1 MAAPHV
7 AGAFALLR
15 SFDPNASVS
24 QLQTALACSGEPIE
38 RSGVSRNRI
47 DMRSAYQFLKEDMK
61 GCTKAEDA
69 SSPDWLPR
77 HGGSSVYATMALPLR
92 RVIAVLLAAAL
103 AMPFVAQADES
114 EGQSLLRVIQG
125 LESLRY
131 EILQEQK
138 RFRATPVP
146 TDMNERELWQAIS
159 EDMTLTLAQ
168 IDAAINEHRQRLLE
182 ITGPVESP
190 PPSAM
195 PPLLPE

>member
-1 MAAPHV
+1 MPPHRT
-7 AGAFALLR
+7 GC
-15 SFDPNASVS
+15 PG
-24 QLQTALACSGEPIE
+24 TA
-38 RSGVSRNRI
+38 
-47 DMRSAYQFLKEDMK
+47 
-61 GCTKAEDA
+61 
-69 SSPDWLPR
+69 
-77 HGGSSVYATMALPLR
+77 GSSMYASIAL
-92 RVIAVLLAAAL
+92 RVRQVIVVLLAATL
-103 AMPFVAQADES
+103 AAPLVIQADGDES
-114 EGQSLLRVIQG
+114 QSLLRVIQG

-146 TDMNERELWQAIS
+146 TDVNERELWQAIS

-182 ITGPVESP
+182 IAGPVESP

>member
-1 MAAPHV
+1 MPP
-7 AGAFALLR
+7 R
-15 SFDPNASVS
+15 P
-24 QLQTALACSGEPIE
+24 T
-38 RSGVSRNRI
+38 
-47 DMRSAYQFLKEDMK
+47 
-61 GCTKAEDA
+61 GCPGT
-69 SSPDWLPR
+69 
-77 HGGSSVYATMALPLR
+77 GGSSVYPTMALPLR
-92 RVIAVLLAAAL
+92 QVIAVLLAAAL
-103 AMPFVAQADES
+103 AMPFAAQGDES
-114 EGQSLLRVIQG
+114 GGQALLRVIQG

-159 EDMTLTLAQ
+159 EDMTLTLEQ

>member
-1 MAAPHV
+1 MPPRPT
-7 AGAFALLR
+7 GC
-15 SFDPNASVS
+15 PG
-24 QLQTALACSGEPIE
+24 TA
-38 RSGVSRNRI
+38 
-47 DMRSAYQFLKEDMK
+47 
-61 GCTKAEDA
+61 
-69 SSPDWLPR
+69 
-77 HGGSSVYATMALPLR
+77 GSSMYAALALPLR

-103 AMPFVAQADES
+103 AMPFAAQADES

-138 RFRATPVP
+138 RFQATPVP
-146 TDMNERELWQAIS
+146 TDMSERELWQAIS

-168 IDAAINEHRQRLLE
+168 IDAAINEHRQQLLE

>member
-1 MAAPHV
+1 MPP
-7 AGAFALLR
+7 R
-15 SFDPNASVS
+15 P
-24 QLQTALACSGEPIE
+24 T
-38 RSGVSRNRI
+38 
-47 DMRSAYQFLKEDMK
+47 
-61 GCTKAEDA
+61 GCPGT
-69 SSPDWLPR
+69 
-77 HGGSSVYATMALPLR
+77 GGSSVYATMALPLR
-92 RVIAVLLAAAL
+92 QVIAVLLAAAL
-103 AMPFVAQADES
+103 AMPFAAQADES

-146 TDMNERELWQAIS
+146 TDVNERELWQAIS

-168 IDAAINEHRQRLLE
+168 IETAINEHRQRLLE

>member
-1 MAAPHV
+1 MPPRPT
-7 AGAFALLR
+7 GCR
-15 SFDPNASVS
+15 G
-24 QLQTALACSGEPIE
+24 TA
-38 RSGVSRNRI
+38 
-47 DMRSAYQFLKEDMK
+47 
-61 GCTKAEDA
+61 
-69 SSPDWLPR
+69 
-77 HGGSSVYATMALPLR
+77 GSSVYATMALPLR
-92 RVIAVLLAAAL
+92 QVIAVLLAAAL
-103 AMPFVAQADES
+103 AMPFAAQADES

-146 TDMNERELWQAIS
+146 TDRNERELWQAIS

>member
-1 MAAPHV
+1 MPP
-7 AGAFALLR
+7 R
-15 SFDPNASVS
+15 P
-24 QLQTALACSGEPIE
+24 T
-38 RSGVSRNRI
+38 
-47 DMRSAYQFLKEDMK
+47 
-61 GCTKAEDA
+61 GCPGT
-69 SSPDWLPR
+69 
-77 HGGSSVYATMALPLR
+77 GGSSVYATMALPLR
-92 RVIAVLLAAAL
+92 QVIAVLLAAAL
-103 AMPFVAQADES
+103 AMPFAAQADES
-114 EGQSLLRVIQG
+114 EGQALLRVIQG

-168 IDAAINEHRQRLLE
+168 IDAAIKEHRQRLLE

>member
-1 MAAPHV
+1 MPP
-7 AGAFALLR
+7 R
-15 SFDPNASVS
+15 P
-24 QLQTALACSGEPIE
+24 T
-38 RSGVSRNRI
+38 
-47 DMRSAYQFLKEDMK
+47 
-61 GCTKAEDA
+61 GCPGT
-69 SSPDWLPR
+69 
-77 HGGSSVYATMALPLR
+77 GGSSVYATMALPLR
-92 RVIAVLLAAAL
+92 QVIAALLAAAL
-103 AMPFVAQADES
+103 AMPFAAQADES

-168 IDAAINEHRQRLLE
+168 IDAAIKEHRQRLLE

>member
-1 MAAPHV
+1 MPPRPT
-7 AGAFALLR
+7 GCR
-15 SFDPNASVS
+15 G
-24 QLQTALACSGEPIE
+24 TA
-38 RSGVSRNRI
+38 
-47 DMRSAYQFLKEDMK
+47 
-61 GCTKAEDA
+61 
-69 SSPDWLPR
+69 
-77 HGGSSVYATMALPLR
+77 GSSVYATMALPLR
-92 RVIAVLLAAAL
+92 QVIAVLLAAAL
-103 AMPFVAQADES
+103 AMPFAAQADES

-168 IDAAINEHRQRLLE
+168 IDAATKEHRQRLLE

>member
-1 MAAPHV
+1 MPPRPT
-7 AGAFALLR
+7 GC
-15 SFDPNASVS
+15 PG
-24 QLQTALACSGEPIE
+24 TA
-38 RSGVSRNRI
+38 
-47 DMRSAYQFLKEDMK
+47 
-61 GCTKAEDA
+61 
-69 SSPDWLPR
+69 
-77 HGGSSVYATMALPLR
+77 GSSMYAALALPLR

>member
-1 MAAPHV
+1 MPP
-7 AGAFALLR
+7 R
-15 SFDPNASVS
+15 P
-24 QLQTALACSGEPIE
+24 T
-38 RSGVSRNRI
+38 
-47 DMRSAYQFLKEDMK
+47 
-61 GCTKAEDA
+61 GCPGT
-69 SSPDWLPR
+69 
-77 HGGSSVYATMALPLR
+77 GGSSVYATMALPLR
-92 RVIAVLLAAAL
+92 QVIAALLAAAL

>member
-1 MAAPHV
+1 MPPH
-7 AGAFALLR
+7 R
-15 SFDPNASVS
+15 
-24 QLQTALACSGEPIE
+24 T
-38 RSGVSRNRI
+38 
-47 DMRSAYQFLKEDMK
+47 
-61 GCTKAEDA
+61 GCPGT
-69 SSPDWLPR
+69 
-77 HGGSSVYATMALPLR
+77 GGSSVYATMALPLR
-92 RVIAVLLAAAL
+92 QVIAVLLAAAL

>member
-1 MAAPHV
+1 MPPHRT
-7 AGAFALLR
+7 GC
-15 SFDPNASVS
+15 PG
-24 QLQTALACSGEPIE
+24 TA
-38 RSGVSRNRI
+38 
-47 DMRSAYQFLKEDMK
+47 
-61 GCTKAEDA
+61 
-69 SSPDWLPR
+69 
-77 HGGSSVYATMALPLR
+77 GSSMYASIAL
-92 RVIAVLLAAAL
+92 RVRQVIVVLLAATL
-103 AMPFVAQADES
+103 AAPLVIQADGDES
-114 EGQSLLRVIQG
+114 QSLLRVIQG

-146 TDMNERELWQAIS
+146 TDVNERELWQAIS

-168 IDAAINEHRQRLLE
+168 IETAINEHRQRLLE

>member
-1 MAAPHV
+1 MPP
-7 AGAFALLR
+7 R
-15 SFDPNASVS
+15 P
-24 QLQTALACSGEPIE
+24 T
-38 RSGVSRNRI
+38 
-47 DMRSAYQFLKEDMK
+47 
-61 GCTKAEDA
+61 GCPGT
-69 SSPDWLPR
+69 
-77 HGGSSVYATMALPLR
+77 GGSSVYATMALPLGQ
-92 RVIAVLLAAAL
+92 VIAVLLAAAL
-103 AMPFVAQADES
+103 AMPFVAQADEG

-146 TDMNERELWQAIS
+146 TDMSERELWQAIS

>member
-1 MAAPHV
+1 MV
-7 AGAFALLR
+7 L
-15 SFDPNASVS
+15 
-24 QLQTALACSGEPIE
+24 
-38 RSGVSRNRI
+38 
-47 DMRSAYQFLKEDMK
+47 
-61 GCTKAEDA
+61 
-69 SSPDWLPR
+69 
-77 HGGSSVYATMALPLR
+77 MALPLR

>member
-1 MAAPHV
+1 MPP
-7 AGAFALLR
+7 R
-15 SFDPNASVS
+15 P
-24 QLQTALACSGEPIE
+24 T
-38 RSGVSRNRI
+38 
-47 DMRSAYQFLKEDMK
+47 
-61 GCTKAEDA
+61 GCPGT
-69 SSPDWLPR
+69 
-77 HGGSSVYATMALPLR
+77 GGSSVYPTMALPLR
-92 RVIAVLLAAAL
+92 QLIAVLLAVAL
-103 AMPFVAQADES
+103 AMPFAAQADES

-146 TDMNERELWQAIS
+146 TDRNERELWQAIS

-168 IDAAINEHRQRLLE
+168 IDAAINEHGQRLLE

>member
-1 MAAPHV
+1 MPP
-7 AGAFALLR
+7 R
-15 SFDPNASVS
+15 P
-24 QLQTALACSGEPIE
+24 T
-38 RSGVSRNRI
+38 
-47 DMRSAYQFLKEDMK
+47 
-61 GCTKAEDA
+61 GCPGT
-69 SSPDWLPR
+69 
-77 HGGSSVYATMALPLR
+77 GGSSVYATMALPLR
-92 RVIAVLLAAAL
+92 QVIAVLLAAAL
-103 AMPFVAQADES
+103 AISYAAQADES

-146 TDMNERELWQAIS
+146 TDMSERELWQAIS

-182 ITGPVESP
+182 ITGPVEPP

>member
-1 MAAPHV
+1 MLPH
-7 AGAFALLR
+7 R
-15 SFDPNASVS
+15 
-24 QLQTALACSGEPIE
+24 T
-38 RSGVSRNRI
+38 
-47 DMRSAYQFLKEDMK
+47 
-61 GCTKAEDA
+61 GCPVT
-69 SSPDWLPR
+69 
-77 HGGSSVYATMALPLR
+77 GGSSVYATMALPLR
-92 RVIAVLLAAAL
+92 QVIAVLLAAAL
-103 AMPFVAQADES
+103 AMPFAAQADES

-146 TDMNERELWQAIS
+146 TDMSERELWQAIS

-168 IDAAINEHRQRLLE
+168 IDAAINEHSQRLLE

>member
-1 MAAPHV
+1 MP
-7 AGAFALLR
+7 LR
-15 SFDPNASVS
+15 P
-24 QLQTALACSGEPIE
+24 T
-38 RSGVSRNRI
+38 
-47 DMRSAYQFLKEDMK
+47 
-61 GCTKAEDA
+61 GCPGT
-69 SSPDWLPR
+69 
-77 HGGSSVYATMALPLR
+77 GGSSVYAKMALPLR
-92 RVIAVLLAAAL
+92 QVIAVLLAAAL
-103 AMPFVAQADES
+103 AMPFAAQADER
-114 EGQSLLRVIQG
+114 EGQALLRVIQG

-146 TDMNERELWQAIS
+146 SDMNERELWQAIS

>member
-1 MAAPHV
+1 MPP
-7 AGAFALLR
+7 R
-15 SFDPNASVS
+15 P
-24 QLQTALACSGEPIE
+24 T
-38 RSGVSRNRI
+38 
-47 DMRSAYQFLKEDMK
+47 
-61 GCTKAEDA
+61 GCPGT
-69 SSPDWLPR
+69 
-77 HGGSSVYATMALPLR
+77 GGSSVYATMALPLR
-92 RVIAVLLAAAL
+92 QVIAVLLAAAL
-103 AMPFVAQADES
+103 AMPFAAQADES

-168 IDAAINEHRQRLLE
+168 IDAAIKEHRQRLLE

>member
-1 MAAPHV
+1 MPP
-7 AGAFALLR
+7 R
-15 SFDPNASVS
+15 P
-24 QLQTALACSGEPIE
+24 T
-38 RSGVSRNRI
+38 
-47 DMRSAYQFLKEDMK
+47 
-61 GCTKAEDA
+61 GCPGT
-69 SSPDWLPR
+69 
-77 HGGSSVYATMALPLR
+77 GGSSMYATMALPLR
-92 RVIAVLLAAAL
+92 WVIAVLLAAAL
-103 AMPFVAQADES
+103 AMPFVAQADEG

>member
-1 MAAPHV
+1 MPP
-7 AGAFALLR
+7 R
-15 SFDPNASVS
+15 P
-24 QLQTALACSGEPIE
+24 T
-38 RSGVSRNRI
+38 
-47 DMRSAYQFLKEDMK
+47 
-61 GCTKAEDA
+61 GCPGT
-69 SSPDWLPR
+69 
-77 HGGSSVYATMALPLR
+77 GGSSVYSTMALPLR
-92 RVIAVLLAAAL
+92 QVIAVLLAAAL
-103 AMPFVAQADES
+103 AMPFAAQADES

-146 TDMNERELWQAIS
+146 TDMSERELWQAIS

>member
-1 MAAPHV
+1 MPP
-7 AGAFALLR
+7 R
-15 SFDPNASVS
+15 P
-24 QLQTALACSGEPIE
+24 T
-38 RSGVSRNRI
+38 
-47 DMRSAYQFLKEDMK
+47 
-61 GCTKAEDA
+61 GCPGT
-69 SSPDWLPR
+69 
-77 HGGSSVYATMALPLR
+77 GGSSVYATMALPLR
-92 RVIAVLLAAAL
+92 QVIAVLLAAAL
-103 AMPFVAQADES
+103 AMPFVAQADEG

-146 TDMNERELWQAIS
+146 TDMSERELWQAIS

-168 IDAAINEHRQRLLE
+168 IDAAINEHRQQLLE

>member
-1 MAAPHV
+1 MPP
-7 AGAFALLR
+7 R
-15 SFDPNASVS
+15 P
-24 QLQTALACSGEPIE
+24 T
-38 RSGVSRNRI
+38 
-47 DMRSAYQFLKEDMK
+47 
-61 GCTKAEDA
+61 GCPGT
-69 SSPDWLPR
+69 
-77 HGGSSVYATMALPLR
+77 GGSSVYATMVLPLR
-92 RVIAVLLAAAL
+92 QVIAVLLAAAL
-103 AMPFVAQADES
+103 AMPFAAQADES
-114 EGQSLLRVIQG
+114 EGQALLRVIQS

-168 IDAAINEHRQRLLE
+168 IDAAIKEHGQRLLE

>member
-1 MAAPHV
+1 MPPH
-7 AGAFALLR
+7 R
-15 SFDPNASVS
+15 
-24 QLQTALACSGEPIE
+24 T
-38 RSGVSRNRI
+38 
-47 DMRSAYQFLKEDMK
+47 
-61 GCTKAEDA
+61 GCPGT
-69 SSPDWLPR
+69 
-77 HGGSSVYATMALPLR
+77 GGSSVYATMALPLR
-92 RVIAVLLAAAL
+92 QVIAVLLAAAL
-103 AMPFVAQADES
+103 AMPFAAQADES
-114 EGQSLLRVIQG
+114 EGQALLRVIQG

-168 IDAAINEHRQRLLE
+168 IDAAIKEHRQRLLE

>member
-1 MAAPHV
+1 MPPRPT
-7 AGAFALLR
+7 GCR
-15 SFDPNASVS
+15 G
-24 QLQTALACSGEPIE
+24 TA
-38 RSGVSRNRI
+38 
-47 DMRSAYQFLKEDMK
+47 
-61 GCTKAEDA
+61 
-69 SSPDWLPR
+69 
-77 HGGSSVYATMALPLR
+77 GSSVYATMALPLR
-92 RVIAVLLAAAL
+92 QVIAVLLAAAL
-103 AMPFVAQADES
+103 AMPFAAQADES

-146 TDMNERELWQAIS
+146 TDRNERELWQAIS

-168 IDAAINEHRQRLLE
+168 IDAAINEHGQRLLE

>member
-1 MAAPHV
+1 MPP
-7 AGAFALLR
+7 R
-15 SFDPNASVS
+15 P
-24 QLQTALACSGEPIE
+24 T
-38 RSGVSRNRI
+38 
-47 DMRSAYQFLKEDMK
+47 
-61 GCTKAEDA
+61 GCPGT
-69 SSPDWLPR
+69 
-77 HGGSSVYATMALPLR
+77 GGSSVYATMALPLR
-92 RVIAVLLAAAL
+92 QVIAVLLAAAL
-103 AMPFVAQADES
+103 AMPFAAQADES

-168 IDAAINEHRQRLLE
+168 IDAAINEHGQRLLE

>member
-1 MAAPHV
+1 MP
-7 AGAFALLR
+7 LR
-15 SFDPNASVS
+15 P
-24 QLQTALACSGEPIE
+24 T
-38 RSGVSRNRI
+38 
-47 DMRSAYQFLKEDMK
+47 
-61 GCTKAEDA
+61 GCPGT
-69 SSPDWLPR
+69 
-77 HGGSSVYATMALPLR
+77 GGSSVYATMALPLR
-92 RVIAVLLAAAL
+92 QVIAVLLAAAL
-103 AMPFVAQADES
+103 AMPFAAQADES

-146 TDMNERELWQAIS
+146 TDRNERELWQAIS

-168 IDAAINEHRQRLLE
+168 IDAAINEHGQRLLE

>member
-1 MAAPHV
+1 MPP
-7 AGAFALLR
+7 R
-15 SFDPNASVS
+15 P
-24 QLQTALACSGEPIE
+24 T
-38 RSGVSRNRI
+38 
-47 DMRSAYQFLKEDMK
+47 
-61 GCTKAEDA
+61 GCPGT
-69 SSPDWLPR
+69 
-77 HGGSSVYATMALPLR
+77 GGSSVYPTMALPLR
-92 RVIAVLLAAAL
+92 QVIAVLLAAAL
-103 AMPFVAQADES
+103 AMPFAAQADES
-114 EGQSLLRVIQG
+114 EGQALLRVIQG

-168 IDAAINEHRQRLLE
+168 IDAAIKEHRQRLLQ

>member
-1 MAAPHV
+1 MPPH
-7 AGAFALLR
+7 R
-15 SFDPNASVS
+15 
-24 QLQTALACSGEPIE
+24 T
-38 RSGVSRNRI
+38 
-47 DMRSAYQFLKEDMK
+47 
-61 GCTKAEDA
+61 GCRGT
-69 SSPDWLPR
+69 
-77 HGGSSVYATMALPLR
+77 GGSSVYATMALPLR
-92 RVIAVLLAAAL
+92 QVIAVLLAAAL
-103 AMPFVAQADES
+103 AMSFAAQADAS
-114 EGQSLLRVIQG
+114 EGQALLRVIQG

-168 IDAAINEHRQRLLE
+168 IDAAIKEHRQRLLE

>member
-1 MAAPHV
+1 MPPRPT
-7 AGAFALLR
+7 GC
-15 SFDPNASVS
+15 PG
-24 QLQTALACSGEPIE
+24 TA
-38 RSGVSRNRI
+38 
-47 DMRSAYQFLKEDMK
+47 
-61 GCTKAEDA
+61 
-69 SSPDWLPR
+69 
-77 HGGSSVYATMALPLR
+77 GSSMYAALALPLR
-92 RVIAVLLAAAL
+92 QVIAILLAAAL

-146 TDMNERELWQAIS
+146 TDMSERELWQAIS

-168 IDAAINEHRQRLLE
+168 IDAAINEHRQQLLE

>member
-1 MAAPHV
+1 MPP
-7 AGAFALLR
+7 R
-15 SFDPNASVS
+15 P
-24 QLQTALACSGEPIE
+24 T
-38 RSGVSRNRI
+38 
-47 DMRSAYQFLKEDMK
+47 
-61 GCTKAEDA
+61 GCPGT
-69 SSPDWLPR
+69 
-77 HGGSSVYATMALPLR
+77 GGSSVYATMALPLR
-92 RVIAVLLAAAL
+92 QVIAALLAAAL
-103 AMPFVAQADES
+103 AMPFVTQADES

-195 PPLLPE
+195 PPLFPE

>member
-1 MAAPHV
+1 MPP
-7 AGAFALLR
+7 R
-15 SFDPNASVS
+15 P
-24 QLQTALACSGEPIE
+24 T
-38 RSGVSRNRI
+38 
-47 DMRSAYQFLKEDMK
+47 
-61 GCTKAEDA
+61 GCPGT
-69 SSPDWLPR
+69 
-77 HGGSSVYATMALPLR
+77 GGSSVYATMALPLR
-92 RVIAVLLAAAL
+92 QVIAVLLAAAL
-103 AMPFVAQADES
+103 AMPFAAQADES

-138 RFRATPVP
+138 RFRATRVP
-146 TDMNERELWQAIS
+146 TDMSERELWQAIS

-168 IDAAINEHRQRLLE
+168 IDAAIKEHRQRLLE

>member
-1 MAAPHV
+1 MLPH
-7 AGAFALLR
+7 R
-15 SFDPNASVS
+15 
-24 QLQTALACSGEPIE
+24 T
-38 RSGVSRNRI
+38 
-47 DMRSAYQFLKEDMK
+47 
-61 GCTKAEDA
+61 GCPGT
-69 SSPDWLPR
+69 
-77 HGGSSVYATMALPLR
+77 GGSSVYVTMALPLR
-92 RVIAVLLAAAL
+92 QVIAVLLAAAL
-103 AMPFVAQADES
+103 AMPFAAQADES
-114 EGQSLLRVIQG
+114 EGQALLRVIQG

-168 IDAAINEHRQRLLE
+168 IDAAINEHGQRLLE
-182 ITGPVESP
+182 IMGPVESP

>member
-1 MAAPHV
+1 MPP
-7 AGAFALLR
+7 R
-15 SFDPNASVS
+15 P
-24 QLQTALACSGEPIE
+24 T
-38 RSGVSRNRI
+38 
-47 DMRSAYQFLKEDMK
+47 
-61 GCTKAEDA
+61 GCPGT
-69 SSPDWLPR
+69 
-77 HGGSSVYATMALPLR
+77 GGSSVYATMALPLR
-92 RVIAVLLAAAL
+92 QVIAALLAAAL
-103 AMPFVAQADES
+103 AMPFASQADES

-146 TDMNERELWQAIS
+146 TDVNERELWQAIS

-182 ITGPVESP
+182 IAGPVESP